1 MKGEQDDREI
11 FERRLTRRS
20 FVGGSLALLAGGSLL
35 AACGG
40 DDEAAAPAPPPAEEP
55 PAATAAETAP
65 PAATDTATE
74 PAEARGPVPGGTLLL
89 SSQADPERLGTNYWG
104 FLGFSLGN
112 VLFDRLVELSE
123 DGTSIVPGLAAEL
136 PQSPDG
142 KVWTFTLRDGV
153 TFHDGSV
160 LTAEDVK
167 YSIERQLDPENVSD
181 AQGSFAAFGF
191 AGQQDFID
199 GNADE
204 VPGIRVVDPLTVE
217 MTLDNPSGALPY
229 WLTMTMASIVP
240 KAYASE
246 VGYEAF
252 EKEPV
257 GSGPYRLSSYEPASS
272 IVLERNADYWQ
283 PDVGYVERIEW
294 QMGVDPELAVLRIQ
308 NGEQDL
314 MFESLPAGKVNE
326 LRETPTYLEAPF
338 SDCFYASCSLDHEAL
353 SDLRVRQAV
362 HHAIDKEKLVRQLAG
377 LGEPATGGLFSPLS
391 SYWQAADFPTYPYD
405 PDRATALL
413 AEAGYADGF
422 AVELFASQDPPTGT
436 IGQAVQADLSAVG
449 ITVDAKIQP
458 SEVWLEKVL
467 TNPPG
472 MVVSRWELPYPHGS
486 YVVDGAWD
494 SSAIEAGCCN
504 FSNLRSDE
512 VDALAAEARSTPDP
526 DRQIELYME
535 IDRITVG
542 EQALWIPLFYP
553 KFAAITSER
562 LGGFEI
568 PGTPTGDTKFL
579 ARYWIEE
586 S

>member
-1 MKGEQDDREI
+1 M
-11 FERRLTRRS
+11 
-20 FVGGSLALLAGGSLL
+20 
-35 AACGG
+35 
-40 DDEAAAPAPPPAEEP
+40 
-55 PAATAAETAP
+55 
-65 PAATDTATE
+65 
-74 PAEARGPVPGGTLLL
+74 
-89 SSQADPERLGTNYWG
+89 
-104 FLGFSLGN
+104 
-112 VLFDRLVELSE
+112 
-123 DGTSIVPGLAAEL
+123 
-136 PQSPDG
+136 
-142 KVWTFTLRDGV
+142 
-153 TFHDGSV
+153 
-160 LTAEDVK
+160 
-167 YSIERQLDPENVSD
+167 
-181 AQGSFAAFGF
+181 
-191 AGQQDFID
+191 
-199 GNADE
+199 
-204 VPGIRVVDPLTVE
+204 PGIRVVDPLTVE

-229 WLTMTMASIVP
+229 WLTMSMASIVP

-246 VGYEAF
+246 VGYETF
-252 EKEPV
+252 EKEPI
-257 GSGPYRLSSYEPASS
+257 GRGLYRLASYEPTSS

-283 PDVGYVERIEW
+283 PDVGNVDQIEW
-294 QMGVDPELAVLRIQ
+294 QIGVDPRAAVLRIQ
-308 NGEQDL
+308 DGEQDL
-314 MFESLPAGKVNE
+314 MFEPVPAGKVNE
-326 LRETPTYLEAPF
+326 LRETPTYVEAPF
-338 SDCFYASCSLDHEAL
+338 SDCFYVSCSLDHEAL

-405 PDRATALL
+405 PERATALL

-422 AVELFASQDPPTGT
+422 TVELFASQDPPTGT

-494 SSAIEAGCCN
+494 SAAIEAGCCN

-512 VDALAAEARSTPDP
+512 VDALAAEARATPDP
-526 DRQIELYME
+526 QRQVELYME

-553 KFAAITSER
+553 KFAAVTSER
-562 LGGFEI
+562 LRGFEI
-568 PGTPTGDTKFL
+568 PGTPTGDTKFF

-586 S
+586 G